1 MNVTVNGALREFPDG
16 MNALD
21 IACELDRE
29 LKKTALAARVNGTVQ
44 DLAKPVPDGSQLE
57 ILTADDPDGLRV
69 LRHTASHVLAQAVK
83 TLKPVHARIPRGRRK
98 GNGADHQEKFPSGII
113 TAKTCTPR

>member
-1 MNVTVNGALREFPDG
+1 MNVTVNGVLREFPDG

-21 IACELDRE
+21 IAGELDRE

-83 TLKPVHARIPRGRRK
+83 TLKPEAKLAIGPAID
-98 GNGADHQEKFPSGII
+98 NGFYLSLIHI
-113 TAKTCTPR
+113 